1 MKIDE
6 HQYQDFYKML
16 RQCGDILLNVCV
28 CFTERGREDYRDMYQ
43 EIACT
48 LWEAWPKF
56 RAGSN
61 IRAWVTRTALNVAGH
76 EVRKRKRR
84 PQFVEFDESFYDTL
98 AMEATDTRYQL
109 LYDLLDKIDAND
121 RKILFLY
128 IDCRQMKE
136 IAEITGL
143 SEQAVKQRIYRIK
156 KKLNA
161 LKNEE

>member
-1 MKIDE
+1 MGGMAE
-6 HQYQDFYKML
+6 VQ
-16 RQCGDILLNVCV
+16 
-28 CFTERGREDYRDMYQ
+28 GREQHPGMGDTDSPER
-43 EIACT
+43 C
-48 LWEAWPKF
+48 
-56 RAGSN
+56 
-61 IRAWVTRTALNVAGH
+61 
-76 EVRKRKRR
+76 
-84 PQFVEFDESFYDTL
+84 ESRSEETETL

-109 LYDLLDKIDAND
+109 LYDLLDKIDASD